1 MQTRCIGNLSGTAIC
16 LAIFIEGQLAADTDV
31 RSQPFIDRQTV
42 MQISNRIKGTSTKLD
57 MEMLKSG
64 IP

>member
-1 MQTRCIGNLSGTAIC
+1 MQTRCIGNLSGTAIG
-16 LAIFIEGQLAADTDV
+16 LAIFIERQLAADTDV